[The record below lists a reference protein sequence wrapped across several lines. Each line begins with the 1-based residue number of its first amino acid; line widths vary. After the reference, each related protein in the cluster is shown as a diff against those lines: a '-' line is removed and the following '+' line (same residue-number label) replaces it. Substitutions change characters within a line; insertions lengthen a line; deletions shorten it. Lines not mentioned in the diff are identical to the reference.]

1 MQGEVRGESI
11 VPTVHGGALRTG
23 DSSVVVSGDRE
34 PSVQEVGGASGGP
47 DHLAGKPPLAGIVK
61 GNDQRVLDA
70 LGEAFEAIPWEGLK
84 ASGDFLWP
92 DDLEVGFLGKDLT
105 PRLSKRW
112 GAMRMGEESLTI
124 RERLQRAV
132 GVYDWVLKRRPEG
145 VLVWT
150 DEYPETR
157 AAVMAG
163 NDLGIPTIELVHGG
177 FRAFQH
183 GDPHASGWAKWKLG
197 SWQYRDWHV
206 ANRLGGRVIVT
217 GISHMDPW
225 SRTNL
230 SLARSVARKSLR
242 ISEAAPVVLFLE
254 DAPFE
259 RTPWGMV
266 DFGKE
271 IQHEVLKAYKTAE
284 GILEGLQLI
293 VNLHPADRDSTPQ
306 AYQETLKRY
315 GITSNYTILDEN
327 LPLCIAAA
335 DVAIGAKASSIIEG
349 LHVGL
354 PGIVC
359 EFRPF
364 FDPKPWSGRG
374 MVVVTDP
381 REVASKLVHTLTDSN
396 LMSQLIRDTSKG
408 ARYFGTDGLGAQRAE
423 LAIRAILAGKEPGE
437 SCWMSPPE

>member
-1 MQGEVRGESI
+1 MSRNLPIEPL
-11 VPTVHGGALRTG
+11 VPTVHGGALRATNDPHVG
-23 DSSVVVSGDRE
+23 IENGEQGS
-34 PSVQEVGGASGGP
+34 QEMGGSRGGP
-47 DHLAGKPPLAGIVK
+47 DDLAGKSPIAGIVK

-70 LGEAFEAIPWEGLK
+70 LGELYEPIPWEGLK
-84 ASGDFLWP
+84 AQGEFLWP
-92 DDLEVGFLGKDLT
+92 DDLKVEFLGKDLT

-112 GAMRMGEESLTI
+112 SNMRMGEEGLTI
-124 RERLQRAV
+124 RERLIRAV
-132 GVYDWVLKRRPEG
+132 GVYDWVLKRGPEA
-145 VLVWT
+145 VLVWN

-177 FRAFQH
+177 FRALQH
-183 GDPHASGWAKWKLG
+183 GDPHASAWAKWKLG
-197 SWQYRDWHV
+197 SWQYRDWHT
-206 ANRLGGRVIVT
+206 ANRLPGRVIVT

-230 SLARSVARKSLR
+230 SLARSIARKSLR
-242 ISEAAPVVLFLE
+242 IPETAPVVLFLE

-266 DFGKE
+266 EFGKE
-271 IQHEVLKAYKTAE
+271 IQHEVLRAYKTAE

-293 VNLHPADRDSTPQ
+293 VNLHPADRDSTPTG
-306 AYQETLKRY
+306 YQETLKRY
-315 GITSNYTILDEN
+315 GITTNFSILDEN

-335 DVAIGAKASSIIEG
+335 DIAIGAKASSIIEG

-364 FDPKPWSGRG
+364 FDPKPWMGRG

-396 LMSQLIRDTSKG
+396 LMGRLIRETGKG
-408 ARYFGTDGLGAQRAE
+408 AAYFGTDGLGAVRAE
-423 LAIRAILAGKEPGE
+423 MAIREILKGKDPGE
-437 SCWMSPPE
+437 ECWMNPPD

>member
-1 MQGEVRGESI
+1 MQGEVRGILGVSAM
-11 VPTVHGGALRTG
+11 HGGALCSG
-23 DSSVVVSGDRE
+23 DGGGVVSGDGE
-34 PSVQEVGGASGGP
+34 PSVQEVGGVGGGP

-70 LGEAFEAIPWEGLK
+70 LGEAFEPIPWEGLK

-92 DDLEVGFLGKDLT
+92 DDLEVKFLGKDLT

-112 GAMRMGEESLTI
+112 GTMRMGEEGGTI

-206 ANRLGGRVIVT
+206 ANRLPGRVIVT

-266 DFGKE
+266 DFGRE

-306 AYQETLKRY
+306 GYQEILKRY

-354 PGIVC
+354 PGVVC

-364 FDPKPWSGRG
+364 FDPKPWTGRG

-381 REVASKLVHTLTDSN
+381 REVASKLVHVLTDSN
-396 LMSQLIRDTSKG
+396 LMSQLIRDTPKG

-437 SCWMSPPE
+437 SCWMSPPD

>member
-1 MQGEVRGESI
+1 MPRAIWSKPGVSK
-11 VPTVHGGALRTG
+11 VHGSALCATSDANVDSLDGEPGVREMGA
-23 DSSVVVSGDRE
+23 
-34 PSVQEVGGASGGP
+34 VGGGF
-47 DHLAGKPPLAGIVK
+47 DVLADKPPLAGIVK

-70 LGEAFEAIPWEGLK
+70 LGELYEPIPWEGLK
-84 ASGDFLWP
+84 ATGEFLWP
-92 DDLEVGFLGKDLT
+92 DDLQVKFLGKDLT
-105 PRLSKRW
+105 PKLSKRW
-112 GAMRMGEESLTI
+112 AAMRMGEEGLPI

-132 GVYDWVLKRRPEG
+132 GVYDWVLKRSPEA
-145 VLVWT
+145 VLVWN

-177 FRAFQH
+177 FRSHQH

-197 SWQYRDWHV
+197 SWQYRDWHI
-206 ANRLGGRVIVT
+206 ANHLPGRVIVT

-230 SLARSVARKSLR
+230 SLARQVARKSLR
-242 ISEAAPVVLFLE
+242 IPESAPVVLFLE

-266 DFGKE
+266 DFGKQ
-271 IQHEVLKAYKTAE
+271 IQHEVLRAYKTAE

-293 VNLHPADRDSTPQ
+293 VNLHPADKESTPA
-306 AYQETLKRY
+306 AYQELLKKY
-315 GITSNYTILDEN
+315 GITTNFSILDEN

-335 DVAIGAKASSIIEG
+335 DVAIGARASSIIEG

-354 PGIVC
+354 PAVVC

-364 FDPKPWSGRG
+364 FDPAPWQSRG
-374 MVVVTDP
+374 MVVVQDP
-381 REVASKLVHTLTDSN
+381 REVASKLVHTLTDSS
-396 LMSQLIRDTSKG
+396 LMGKLIRETGKG

-423 LAIRAILAGKEPGE
+423 MAIRAILSGKDPGE
-437 SCWMSPPE
+437 ECWMNPPE